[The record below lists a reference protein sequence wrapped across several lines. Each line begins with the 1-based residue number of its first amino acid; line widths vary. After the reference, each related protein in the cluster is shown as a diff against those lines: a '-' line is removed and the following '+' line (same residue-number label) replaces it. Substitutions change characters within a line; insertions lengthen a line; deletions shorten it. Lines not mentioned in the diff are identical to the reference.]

1 MPPRACR
8 RVLLIKFKGTISGP
22 FDRLR
27 ATHDTIYNLMNK
39 TGYIYHPQYLKH
51 DTESHPEN
59 PGRLEAIQR
68 KIESSKIYPHLIF
81 PEPRRATDDE
91 LAANHN
97 SSHIDHVRNSC
108 RNGTRNL
115 DGDTVIC
122 PDSWDAALLS
132 AGAGLTAVDQIIA
145 GQLDNAFTA
154 VRPPGHHA
162 EKDHAMGFCLFN
174 NVAVAARYAIKKH
187 GLNRIFIFDWDV
199 HHGNGTQ
206 HSFYSDPSVYY
217 SSTHQYPFYPG
228 TGDDDETGTGD
239 GLGTTLNFPLDPF
252 CGDPAYLD
260 IVENKLIPEIQSYR
274 PDLIIISAG
283 FDAHENDP
291 LAQMRVSADGYGK
304 MTAMILKVAEEV
316 CGGRLLSMLE
326 GGYDHTALA
335 ESVHEHVNVLLG
347 DS

>member
-1 MPPRACR
+1 
-8 RVLLIKFKGTISGP
+8 
-22 FDRLR
+22 
-27 ATHDTIYNLMNK
+27 MNK

-51 DTESHPEN
+51 DTEPHPEN

-68 KIESSKIYPHLIF
+68 KIESSKTYPHLIF

-115 DGDTVIC
+115 DVDTVIC

-145 GQLDNAFTA
+145 GQLDNAFTT

-174 NVAVAARYAIKKH
+174 NVAVAARYAINKH

>member
-1 MPPRACR
+1 
-8 RVLLIKFKGTISGP
+8 
-22 FDRLR
+22 
-27 ATHDTIYNLMNK
+27 MNK

-174 NVAVAARYAIKKH
+174 NVAVAARYAINKH

>member
-1 MPPRACR
+1 
-8 RVLLIKFKGTISGP
+8 
-22 FDRLR
+22 
-27 ATHDTIYNLMNK
+27 MNK

-51 DTESHPEN
+51 DTEPHPEN

-132 AGAGLTAVDQIIA
+132 AGAGLTAVDRIIA
-145 GQLDNAFTA
+145 GQLDNAFTT

>member
-1 MPPRACR
+1 
-8 RVLLIKFKGTISGP
+8 
-22 FDRLR
+22 
-27 ATHDTIYNLMNK
+27 MNK

-51 DTESHPEN
+51 DTEPHPEN

-91 LAANHN
+91 LAANHD

-145 GQLDNAFTA
+145 GQLDNAFTT